1 MVIITHFF
9 TNLQKKSKLESA
21 LFFGGSTFFLE
32 SVIIYENSNKTRDSE
47 SDVSGRTSCHGVSPS
62 RTIKGV
68 GIFRWRISSLRVPT
82 LLQDFSETF
91 KCLTSIP
98 LVFQSM
104 TIMCCRVAP
113 TIVPSLVARGEFNVY
128 QLELFLSVY

>member
-47 SDVSGRTSCHGVSPS
+47 SDVSGRTSCHGVS
-62 RTIKGV
+62 RIKGV
-68 GIFRWRISSLRVPT
+68 GIFRWRIISLRVPT
-82 LLQDFSETF
+82 LFQDFSET
-91 KCLTSIP
+91 S
-98 LVFQSM
+98 
-104 TIMCCRVAP
+104 
-113 TIVPSLVARGEFNVY
+113 NV
-128 QLELFLSVY
+128 